1 MDVMSIRRNK
11 RIDLLEHLATAVVLL
26 DEAYRV
32 EYLNP
37 AAEVLF
43 RISTR
48 QTVGHDIRKHVPGFG
63 NLAQAIERAVA
74 QGATYTERET
84 QIAAAP
90 DQPITVE
97 CSVTPLEEGR
107 VLLELAALDRHL
119 RISKEHRLIAQN
131 RAIRELIRGLAHEI
145 KNPLGGIRGSAQLLD
160 RELEDAELRE
170 YTQVIIGEAD
180 RLQALVNGLLGP
192 DAAPKKRAVN
202 IHQILERVRHL
213 VQAEAP
219 RGVQIVRDY
228 DPSIPD
234 IRVAPDQL
242 IQAVLNIVRNA
253 MQAVGDNGTITLRTR
268 TQRLFTIGDVTH
280 KLVVRIDIIDD
291 GPGIAPEYQDQ
302 IFYPMVT
309 TRAEGSGIGLSI
321 AQTLVSQHG
330 GLVECDS
337 QPGRTVFT
345 ISLPLEETDDE

>member
-1 MDVMSIRRNK
+1 MNIRKNK
-11 RIDLLEHLATAVVLL
+11 RLDLLENLATAVVLI
-26 DEAYRV
+26 DEHYRV
-32 EYLNP
+32 DYLNP

-43 RISTR
+43 RVSTR
-48 QTVGHDIRKHVPGFG
+48 QTNGQDIRKVVPGFAK
-63 NLAQAIERAVA
+63 LTDAIDRAVA

-84 QIAAAP
+84 QIAAGP
-90 DQPITVE
+90 EHYITVE
-97 CSVTPLEEGR
+97 CSVTPMENGR
-107 VLLELAALDRHL
+107 ILLELTALDRHL

-160 RELEDAELRE
+160 RELDHDELRE
-170 YTQVIIGEAD
+170 YTQVIISEAD

-192 DAAPKKRAVN
+192 DAQPEKRLVN

-219 RGVQIVRDY
+219 KGVQISRDY

-234 IRVAPDQL
+234 IQVAPDQL

-253 MQAVGDNGTITLRTR
+253 MQAVGKDGRILLRTR
-268 TQRLFTIGDVTH
+268 TQRLFTIGNITH
-280 KLVVRIDIIDD
+280 KLVARIDIVDN
-291 GPGIAPEYQDQ
+291 GPGIAPEFQDQ

-309 TRAEGSGIGLSI
+309 TRAQGSGIGLSI

-330 GLVECDS
+330 GLVECSS
-337 QPGRTVFT
+337 QPGNTTFT
-345 ISLPLEETDDE
+345 ISLPLEERDE

>member
-1 MDVMSIRRNK
+1 MSTRKHK
-11 RIDLLEHLATAVVLL
+11 RPDLLEHLATAVVLI
-26 DEAYRV
+26 DQHYRV

-43 RISTR
+43 RVSSR
-48 QTVGHDIRKHVPGFG
+48 QSHAQDIRKIIPGFAKLVG
-63 NLAQAIERAVA
+63 AIDRAVS

-84 QIAAAP
+84 QITAGP
-90 DQPITVE
+90 EHYVTVE
-97 CSVTPLEEGR
+97 CSVTPLENGR
-107 VLLELAALDRHL
+107 ILLELTALDRHL
-119 RISKEHRLIAQN
+119 RITKEHRLLAQN

-160 RELEDAELRE
+160 RELADPEQRE

-192 DAAPKKRAVN
+192 DAQPEKRMVN

-219 RGVQIVRDY
+219 RGVSVCRDY

-234 IRVAPDQL
+234 VHVAPDQI
-242 IQAVLNIVRNA
+242 IQALLNIVRNA
-253 MQAVGDNGTITLRTR
+253 LQAVGEHGHILLRTR
-268 TQRLFTIGDVTH
+268 TQRLFTIGNVTH
-280 KLVVRIDIIDD
+280 KLVARIDIIDD

-330 GLVECDS
+330 GLVECTS
-337 QPGRTVFT
+337 RPRRTVFT
-345 ISLPLEETDDE
+345 ISLPLEVNDE

>member
-1 MDVMSIRRNK
+1 MLGVMSIRKNK
-11 RIDLLEHLATAVVLL
+11 RPELLEHLATAVVLI
-26 DEAYRV
+26 DEHYSV

-37 AAEVLF
+37 AAEILF
-43 RISTR
+43 RVSTR
-48 QTVGHDIRKHVPGFG
+48 QTTGQDIRRVVPGFV
-63 NLAQAIERAVA
+63 NLTGAIERAVS

-84 QIAAAP
+84 QIAV
-90 DQPITVE
+90 DTEHYITVE
-97 CSVTPLEEGR
+97 CSVTPLESGR
-107 VLLELAALDRHL
+107 ILLELTALDRHL

-160 RELEDAELRE
+160 RELDKGELRE
-170 YTQVIIGEAD
+170 YTGVIIGEAD

-192 DAAPKKRAVN
+192 DAQPEKRSINV
-202 IHQILERVRHL
+202 HQILERVRHL

-219 RGVQIVRDY
+219 AGVEIVRDY
-228 DPSIPD
+228 DPSIPELH
-234 IRVAPDQL
+234 VAPDQI
-242 IQAVLNIVRNA
+242 IQALLNIVRNA
-253 MQAVGDNGTITLRTR
+253 MQAVGSQGRILLRTR
-268 TQRLFTIGDVTH
+268 TQRLFTIGNRTH
-280 KLVVRIDIIDD
+280 KLVVRIDVVDN

-337 QPGRTVFT
+337 QPGHTVFT
-345 ISLPLEETDDE
+345 LSLPLEAPDE